1 MNATYKYFFTT
12 NRLIVPPGPSSAHAR
27 IIRSINT
34 AMGTTTGNREST
46 IIAIII
52 ASPID
57 SPIVCQARRFVAPID
72 RRLSAA
78 QGLARLRAK

>member
-1 MNATYKYFFTT
+1 
-12 NRLIVPPGPSSAHAR
+12 
-27 IIRSINT
+27 
-34 AMGTTTGNREST
+34 MGTTTGNREST